1 MYLQTLLPLLAFVR
15 MSQTAPT
22 QSILSGGDQG
32 EFPIPQPLPFNATI
46 PGVNYELIAKLR
58 ASPDQITRIA
68 LLEDSDF
75 KFDFR
80 NPPPLPAG
88 VVQGK
93 GGKIVLADVKSM
105 PALADTGSSLAVAF
119 MEAW

>member
-1 MYLQTLLPLLAFVR
+1 

-46 PGVNYELIAKLR
+46 PGVNYDLIAELR

-80 NPPPLPAG
+80 NPPPLPAA
-88 VVQGK
+88 VAQGK